1 MSIELL
7 GLLAACLTTL
17 AFVPQVLKV
26 LKDGDTRGISLVM
39 YTIFCLGV
47 LLWLVYG
54 LLIGNDPIIL
64 ANALTLLL
72 ASTVLYMAWR
82 NWLRQRH

>member
-1 MSIELL
+1 MAIELI
-7 GLLAACLTTL
+7 GLLAAGLTTL

-39 YTIFCLGV
+39 YTVFCVGV

-54 LLIGNDPIIL
+54 LLIGNGPIVL

-72 ASTVLYMAWR
+72 ASTVLYMTWR
-82 NWLRQRH
+82 NWLRQRR